1 MLIKNGHVID
11 PKNNVDEVL
20 DIRIR
25 DGKVVEIAKNL
36 SEDGEEVID
45 AKGLVVS
52 PGLVDVHVHFRDPGF
67 THKEDIYSGANA
79 AARGGFTTVVCM
91 GNTNPTMD
99 NEDTLKSFLER
110 SKKCPINVKTI
121 ATVSKKLSGKEF
133 TDFERLIELGAVG
146 LSDDGVVIKDGKFL
160 KEALD
165 RAYKLN
171 VPVSLHEED
180 SDMLGSHG
188 VNEGEVAKAFNVKGA
203 SKVSE
208 YSQIAK
214 DLAIGLS
221 TKGHIHIQHI
231 SCKESVEII
240 KHFKELGVNATCEV
254 TPNHF
259 SLNEEDVLK
268 IGTLA
273 RINPPIRTEEDRL
286 ALIEGLKDGTVDMI
300 ATDHAPHTMKEK
312 EREFERA
319 PSGIL
324 GLETSL
330 SLSIT
335 NLVKPGHL
343 TLQQLIEKM
352 SLNPANLFNFPAGEI
367 KKDCPAD
374 ITIFNPDEEI
384 VYDEFVSKSKNS
396 PYVGMKLHGV
406 VKYTICSGK
415 VVYRA

>member
-25 DGKVVEIAKNL
+25 DGKVVEIAKDL

-343 TLQQLIEKM
+343 TLPQLIEKM

-406 VKYTICSGK
+406 VKYTICGGK

>member
-25 DGKVVEIAKNL
+25 EGKVVEIAKDL
-36 SEDGEEVID
+36 REDGEEVID

-110 SKKCPINVKTI
+110 AKKCPINVKTI
-121 ATVSKKLSGKEF
+121 ATVSKKLNGKEF

-203 SKVSE
+203 SKASE

-240 KHFKELGVNATCEV
+240 KLFKGLGVNATCEV

-268 IGTLA
+268 FGTLA
-273 RINPPIRTEEDRL
+273 RINPPIRTEEDRI
-286 ALIEGLKDGTVDMI
+286 ALIEGLKYGTIDMI

-312 EREFERA
+312 DMEFERA

-335 NLVKPGHL
+335 NLVKKGHL

-352 SLNPANLFNFPAGEI
+352 SLNPAELFNFPAGEI
-367 KKDCPAD
+367 KKDFPAD

-384 VYDEFVSKSKNS
+384 IYDEFVSKSKNS
-396 PYVGMKLHGV
+396 PYVGMKLQGV
-406 VKYTICSGK
+406 VKYTICGGK

>member
-36 SEDGEEVID
+36 SEDGEEIID

-343 TLQQLIEKM
+343 TLPQLIEKM

-384 VYDEFVSKSKNS
+384 VYGEFVSKSKNS

-406 VKYTICSGK
+406 VKYTICGGK
-415 VVYRA
+415 VVYR

>member
-25 DGKVVEIAKNL
+25 DGKVVEIAKDL

-133 TDFERLIELGAVG
+133 TDFERLIELSAVG
-146 LSDDGVVIKDGKFL
+146 LSDDGVVIKNGKFL

-343 TLQQLIEKM
+343 TLPQLIEKM

-374 ITIFNPDEEI
+374 ITIFNPGEEI

-406 VKYTICSGK
+406 VKYTICGGK

>member
-25 DGKVVEIAKNL
+25 DGKVVEIAKDL
-36 SEDGEEVID
+36 SEDGEEIID

-121 ATVSKKLSGKEF
+121 ATVSKKLNGKEF
-133 TDFERLIELGAVG
+133 TDFEKLIELGAVG

-160 KEALD
+160 KDALD

-240 KHFKELGVNATCEV
+240 KLFKELGVNATCEV

-335 NLVKPGHL
+335 KLVKPGHL

-352 SLNPANLFNFPAGEI
+352 SLNPAKLFNFPAGEI
-367 KKDCPAD
+367 KKDFPAD

-396 PYVGMKLHGV
+396 PYVGMKLQGV
-406 VKYTICSGK
+406 VKYTICGGK
-415 VVYRA
+415 VVYRG

>member
-1 MLIKNGHVID
+1 
-11 PKNNVDEVL
+11 
-20 DIRIR
+20 
-25 DGKVVEIAKNL
+25 
-36 SEDGEEVID
+36 
-45 AKGLVVS
+45 
-52 PGLVDVHVHFRDPGF
+52 
-67 THKEDIYSGANA
+67 
-79 AARGGFTTVVCM
+79 
-91 GNTNPTMD
+91 MD

-343 TLQQLIEKM
+343 TLPQLIEKM

-384 VYDEFVSKSKNS
+384 VYGEFVSKSKNS

-406 VKYTICSGK
+406 VKYTICGGK

>member
-99 NEDTLKSFLER
+99 NEDTLSSFLER

-160 KEALD
+160 KDALD

-221 TKGHIHIQHI
+221 SKGHIHIQHI

-259 SLNEEDVLK
+259 SLNEEEVLK

-343 TLQQLIEKM
+343 TLPQLIEKM

-406 VKYTICSGK
+406 VKYTICGGK